1 MTEIKFNLDQSIVAV
16 EDSILEISGTYPQIV
31 GSPDQGF
38 ILALVDESGQTM
50 GRYVPVDE
58 NGEFDE
64 QVIIGDT
71 SPDQVYG
78 PFLVDDASERRESPS
93 VEDITSPP
101 EQVLELGNI
110 KVLALLSKQGGGPGG
125 DTSPG
130 EYEKFDDSGEFVEGT
145 DEGDGILIGS
155 VVRTKNFLDVLNK
168 LNGRSSTRGEYTG
181 TQDDVVSQIID
192 DIDDNSTPPDIG
204 DRVRILSIVE
214 LQESDFTFSSSNHP
228 VPQNGQLLIEGESN
242 RHPDVLSI
250 FAKVLNSKG
259 DAIINSSVTTPNKEV
274 RDSGDMTLDWSVEFD
289 FTQLSQEE
297 QLSPGVYTVVID
309 ETLKDVYE
317 ERGYQKSGSIQISVS
332 INERIREDLIEDLR
346 PLQEELE
353 PLSILP
359 EDADIKTKT
368 SGAIT
373 DNIDANLYVGGK
385 NNFAPI
391 IFNIVDMKIEMTE
404 ADTPNYAVGVVSP
417 DASYNYSIQIEQE
430 EGRKQGSVSLE
441 FEDRPE
447 EIQQQ
452 VNEAASAVGLPIQ
465 ANESGENITGTTVST
480 PENARSEYL
489 NDLARDIIE
498 NESNPEISDTNINII
513 NEELANID
521 LDSITPSSIDNP
533 LLLASGQ
540 DIGLLRAAEKNSRE
554 NIRDAAIAIFNAYV
568 DGETTPTD
576 LAPQGDIDI
585 NRARNLEGI
594 TEVMTDEDIEN
605 GLALLSTFSTEKTIN
620 VEPRTGSTTI
630 WGQPAILTV
639 KSRLVSNQSNPDEEQ
654 VLMRGNVA
662 NVSITGEGLFSILIY
677 DPSQQ
682 PFENLEGEEAGQTMS
697 FINTRVDFDQLRLST
712 PQPIP
717 DGSPVA
723 GEPQT
728 LTTVA
733 EPARASTILEEI
745 LTDPTGIGFRKSR
758 GVVNIINSP
767 EEFGSYEDD
776 VDPARTQYVIE
787 LIDIADPED
796 LESEEPTSF
805 VQRRSQQFIDE
816 GLFTTEEEAISAAQD
831 EQLNLDSKDA
841 IITSLEKGVT
851 FYEVLQK
858 LEKEC
863 LAEYWFDKDGIF
875 HFGRPQSTKYQLDLI
890 TESDAGLET
899 PPYRSVRVIGSKPIG
914 RLGKTYQEWTQVPED
929 SEKVQV
935 TATIGRVV
943 NLDVEQEAAGE
954 DSDALPEEPVLVNPV
969 PLPSPVYEYIDYSLS
984 TEGQIIS
991 TAKKIIQELIKK
1003 NASGEITVVGL
1014 PELELFDVVKLPNT
1028 RERPFGGAEYAVTK
1042 VTHELS
1048 GQNGF
1053 TTRIGVAG
1061 RSSVVGGVP
1070 ITSEEIEN
1078 LGGGVI
1084 LAETEVEAAT
1094 QENEQPPEQ
1103 EEPKELGIWD
1113 KIVSTFTKAVNTET
1127 TVLPQGSAGRPSS
1140 DAIDRFGGNT

>member
-1 MTEIKFNLDQSIVAV
+1 MTEIKLNLDQRIVAV

-78 PFLVDDASERRESPS
+78 PFLVDDASEKREPPN

-110 KVLALLSKQGGGPGG
+110 EVLALLSKQRGGPGG

-130 EYEKFDDSGEFVEGT
+130 EYEKFDDSGEFVEGG
-145 DEGDGILIGS
+145 DEDDETLIGS
-155 VVRTKNFLDVLNK
+155 VVRTENFLDVLNK
-168 LNGRSSTRGEYTG
+168 LNGKSSTRGEYTG
-181 TQDDVVSQIID
+181 TQDDVVSQIFD
-192 DIDDNSTPPDIG
+192 DIDDNSTPSGIG
-204 DRVRILSIVE
+204 DRVRTLSIIE

-259 DAIINSSVTTPNKEV
+259 DALINSSVTTPNTEV
-274 RDSGDMTLDWSVEFD
+274 RDGGDMTLDWSVEFD
-289 FTQLSQEE
+289 FTQLAQEE

-309 ETLKDVYE
+309 ETLQDVYE

-346 PLQEELE
+346 PLPEELE

-359 EDADIKTKT
+359 EDADIKTKA

-452 VNEAASAVGLPIQ
+452 VNEAASAIGLPIES
-465 ANESGENITGTTVST
+465 NESGENITGTSVST
-480 PENARSEYL
+480 PDNERSEYL
-489 NDLARDIIE
+489 TDLMRDIIQT
-498 NESNPEISDTNINII
+498 ESNPETSDENIKLIT
-513 NEELANID
+513 EELANID
-521 LDSITPSSIDNP
+521 LDSITSSSIELPSDD
-533 LLLASGQ
+533 LASGQ
-540 DIGLLRAAEKNSRE
+540 DIGLLRAAERNSRQ

-568 DGETTPTD
+568 DGETTPTN
-576 LAPQGDIDI
+576 LAPKGDIDI
-585 NRARNLEGI
+585 DRARELEGI
-594 TEVMTDEDIEN
+594 TDVMTDKDIEN
-605 GLALLSTFSTEKTIN
+605 GLALLSTFSEEKVIN

-639 KSRLVSNQSNPDEEQ
+639 KSRLVSSQSNPDEEQ

-682 PFENLEGEEAGQTMS
+682 PFENLDGEEAGQTMS

-875 HFGRPQSTKYQLDLI
+875 HFGRPQSNKYQLDLI

-914 RLGKTYQEWTQVPED
+914 RLGKTYQEWTQVPDD

-943 NLDVEQEAAGE
+943 NLDIEQEAAGE
-954 DSDALPEEPVLVNPV
+954 DTSALPEEPVLVNPD

-991 TAKKIIQELIKK
+991 TAKKIIEELIKK

-1014 PELELFDVVKLPNT
+1014 PEVELFDVVKLPNT

-1078 LGGGVI
+1078 LGGGVV
-1084 LAETEVEAAT
+1084 LAETEVDAAT

-1103 EEPKELGIWD
+1103 EELKVLEKWD
-1113 KIVSTFTKAVNTET
+1113 KIVSKLTKVFTTEYEE
-1127 TVLPQGSAGRPSS
+1127 PPESPDR
-1140 DAIDRFGGNT
+1140 AIDRSEVSNRGI

>member
-1 MTEIKFNLDQSIVAV
+1 MTEKSFNLDQGVVAV
-16 EDSILEISGTYPQIV
+16 GDSILQISGEYPDIV
-31 GSPDQGF
+31 GSTDQGF

-50 GRYVPVDE
+50 GRYVPVDG
-58 NGEFDE
+58 NGKFDE

-78 PFLVDDASERRESPS
+78 PFVVDDPGDDRDPPGI
-93 VEDITSPP
+93 EDISSPP
-101 EQVLELGNI
+101 ETVLELGNI
-110 KVLALLSKQGGGPGG
+110 RAFALLSRQDASPGG
-125 DTSPG
+125 DPSVG
-130 EYEKFDDSGEFVEGT
+130 EYEKFDDSGDLVEGEEIAGPPQQAGKT
-145 DEGDGILIGS
+145 LMSS
-155 VVRTKNFLDVLNK
+155 VVKTENFLDVLNK
-168 LNGRSSTRGEYTG
+168 LNGKSSTRGEYTG
-181 TQDDVVSQIID
+181 TQSEVIDQIFD
-192 DIDDNSTPPDIG
+192 DIQEDGTSAGVG
-204 DRVRILSIVE
+204 DRVVTLSSIE
-214 LQESDFTFSSSNHP
+214 LQENDLSFSSSNHP

-250 FAKVLNSKG
+250 FAKIVNTKG
-259 DAIINSSVTTPNKEV
+259 ETLINSPVTTPNTEV
-274 RDSGDMTLDWSVEFD
+274 RNGGDMTLDWSVTFD

-297 QLSPGVYTVVID
+297 QLSPGVYTVIID
-309 ETLKDVYE
+309 EILKDDYE
-317 ERGYQKSGSIQISVS
+317 ESGYQTSGSIQISVS

-359 EDADIKTKT
+359 EDVDIKTKT

-391 IFNIVDMKIEMTE
+391 IFNIVDMKVEMTE

-417 DASYNYSIQIEQE
+417 DANYNYNIQIEQE
-430 EGRKQGSVSLE
+430 EGEKQGSVSLE

-447 EIQQQ
+447 EIQRQ

-639 KSRLVSNQSNPDEEQ
+639 KSRLVSEESNPDDEQ

-662 NVSITGEGLFSILIY
+662 NVSITGEGLFSILLY

-682 PFENLEGEEAGQTMS
+682 PFENIEGEEAGQTLS
-697 FINTRVDFDQLRLST
+697 FINTTVDFDQLNLST
-712 PQPIP
+712 
-717 DGSPVA
+717 
-723 GEPQT
+723 QT
-728 LTTVA
+728 PNKSNPSASV

-767 EEFGSYEDD
+767 DEFGSYEDD

-787 LIDIADPED
+787 LIDIRDAED
-796 LESEEPTSF
+796 IDSEEPTSF
-805 VQRRSQQFIDE
+805 VKRRSQELIDE
-816 GLFTTEEEAISAAQD
+816 GLFATEEEAIAAAQT
-831 EQLNLDSKDA
+831 EQSNLDSRDA
-841 IITSLEKGVT
+841 IITTLESGAT

-863 LAEYWFDKDGIF
+863 LSEYWFDKDGIF
-875 HFGRPQSTKYQLDLI
+875 HFGRPQSNKYQLDLI
-890 TESDAGLET
+890 TESDAGIET

-914 RLGKTYQEWTQVPED
+914 RLGKSYNEWTQVPQD
-929 SEKVQV
+929 SEKIQIN
-935 TATIGRVV
+935 ATIGRVV
-943 NLDVEQEAAGE
+943 NLDVEQEGAGE
-954 DSDALPEEPVLVNPV
+954 DIRNLPEKPVVINPDPLVP
-969 PLPSPVYEYIDYSLS
+969 PVYEYIDYSLS
-984 TEGQIIS
+984 TEGQLIS
-991 TAKKIIQELIKK
+991 TARKIIEELIKK

-1014 PELELFDVVKLPNT
+1014 PEVELFDVVKLPNT
-1028 RERPFGGAEYAVTK
+1028 RQRPFGGAEYAVTK

-1061 RSSVVGGVP
+1061 RSDVMGGVP
-1070 ITSEEIEN
+1070 ISPDEIET
-1078 LGGGVI
+1078 LGGGVV
-1084 LAETEVEAAT
+1084 LAETETESPTEA
-1094 QENEQPPEQ
+1094 NEQPQEQ

-1113 KIVSTFTKAVNTET
+1113 KIVSTFTKAVNSSSTQD
-1127 TVLPQGSAGRPSS
+1127 LGPLQGSAR
-1140 DAIDRFGGNT
+1140 

>member
-1 MTEIKFNLDQSIVAV
+1 MTEKSFNLDQGVVAV
-16 EDSILEISGTYPQIV
+16 GDSILQISGEYPDIV
-31 GSPDQGF
+31 GSTDQGF

-50 GRYVPVDE
+50 GRYVPVDG
-58 NGEFDE
+58 NGKFDE

-78 PFLVDDASERRESPS
+78 PFVVDDPGDDRDPPGI
-93 VEDITSPP
+93 EDISSPP
-101 EQVLELGNI
+101 ETVLELGNI
-110 KVLALLSKQGGGPGG
+110 RAFALLSRQDASPGG
-125 DTSPG
+125 DPSVG
-130 EYEKFDDSGEFVEGT
+130 EYEKFDNSGDLVEGEEIAGPPQQAGKT
-145 DEGDGILIGS
+145 LMSS
-155 VVRTKNFLDVLNK
+155 VVKTKNFLDVLNK
-168 LNGRSSTRGEYTG
+168 LNGKSSTRGEYTG
-181 TQDDVVSQIID
+181 TQSDVIDQIFD
-192 DIDDNSTPPDIG
+192 DIQEDGTSAGVG
-204 DRVRILSIVE
+204 DRVVTLSSIE
-214 LQESDFTFSSSNHP
+214 LQENDLSFSSSNHP

-250 FAKVLNSKG
+250 FAKIVNSKG
-259 DAIINSSVTTPNKEV
+259 DTLINSPATTPNTEV
-274 RDSGDMTLDWSVEFD
+274 KDGGDMTLDWSVTFD

-297 QLSPGVYTVVID
+297 QLSPGVYTVIID
-309 ETLKDVYE
+309 EILKDDYE
-317 ERGYQKSGSIQISVS
+317 ESEYQTSGSIQISVS

-346 PLQEELE
+346 PLPEELE

-359 EDADIKTKT
+359 EEVDIKTKT

-373 DNIDANLYVGGK
+373 DNIDANLYIGGK

-391 IFNIVDMKIEMTE
+391 IFNIVDMKVEMTE

-417 DASYNYSIQIEQE
+417 DASYNYNIQIEQE
-430 EGRKQGSVSLE
+430 EGTKQGSVSLE

-447 EIQQQ
+447 EIQRQ

-639 KSRLVSNQSNPDEEQ
+639 KSRLVSEESNPDDEQ

-662 NVSITGEGLFSILIY
+662 NVSITGEGLFSILLY

-682 PFENLEGEEAGQTMS
+682 PFENIEGEEAGQTKS
-697 FINTRVDFDQLRLST
+697 FINTTVDFDQLRLST
-712 PQPIP
+712 QTEAPEQAPP
-717 DGSPVA
+717 SGA
-723 GEPQT
+723 GGGGPST
-728 LTTVA
+728 SV

-767 EEFGSYEDD
+767 DEFGSYEDD

-796 LESEEPTSF
+796 IGSEEPTSF
-805 VQRRSQQFIDE
+805 VKRRSQEFIDE
-816 GLFTTEEEAISAAQD
+816 GLFATEEEAIAAAQE
-831 EQLNLDSKDA
+831 EQLNLDSRDA
-841 IITSLEKGVT
+841 IITTLESGAT

-875 HFGRPQSTKYQLDLI
+875 HFGRPQSNKYQLDLI
-890 TESDAGLET
+890 TESDAGIET

-914 RLGKTYQEWTQVPED
+914 RLGKSYNEWTQVPQD
-929 SEKVQV
+929 SEKVQI

-943 NLDVEQEAAGE
+943 NLDVEQEGAGE
-954 DSDALPEEPVLVNPV
+954 DIRNLPEEPVVINPSPV
-969 PLPSPVYEYIDYSLS
+969 VAPVYEYIDYSLS
-984 TEGQIIS
+984 TEGQLIS
-991 TAKKIIQELIKK
+991 TAKKIIEELIKK

-1014 PELELFDVVKLPNT
+1014 PEVELFDVVKLPNT
-1028 RERPFGGAEYAVTK
+1028 RQRPFGGAEYAVTK

-1061 RSSVVGGVP
+1061 RSNIMGGVP
-1070 ITSEEIEN
+1070 ISPDEIET
-1078 LGGGVI
+1078 LGGGVV
-1084 LAETEVEAAT
+1084 LAETEVESPTEA
-1094 QENEQPPEQ
+1094 NEQPQEQ

-1113 KIVSTFTKAVNTET
+1113 KIVSTFTKAVSSSPTRD
-1127 TVLPQGSAGRPSS
+1127 LGPLQGSAR
-1140 DAIDRFGGNT
+1140 